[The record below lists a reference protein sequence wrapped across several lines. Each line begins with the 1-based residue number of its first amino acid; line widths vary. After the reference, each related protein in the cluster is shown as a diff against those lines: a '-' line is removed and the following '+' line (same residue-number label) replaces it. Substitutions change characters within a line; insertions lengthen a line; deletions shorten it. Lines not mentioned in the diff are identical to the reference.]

1 MTGPSAGARPPTSAT
16 RCRAADTSASET
28 TSAGELGLVEAGHVT
43 SVPASHWSRC
53 PPQFVLAPD
62 GAACVDM
69 RKEQCFMNVTEA
81 GR

>member
-1 MTGPSAGARPPTSAT
+1 MAE
-16 RCRAADTSASET
+16 AA
-28 TSAGELGLVEAGHVT
+28 HVT
-43 SVPASHWSRC
+43 SIPASHWSRC
-53 PPQFVLAPD
+53 PPQFVLSPD